1 MLGAQTQSFETATIK
16 LQKTVPDLSGPR
28 QQVRTTPNSV
38 TIQFASLGDA
48 IAWAYNVQPPQITG
62 VGLPQARYDF
72 AGKAAGKVTK
82 DELRAMMQKVL
93 VEQFHLELRRE
104 SKTMTVFALTVNKE
118 SAGKDV
124 HLEPADSDVDMS
136 AEPKP
141 PATIFFE
148 HTTMAELAGI
158 LSAGFEA
165 PVIDETGLKGAF
177 KFKIDYAS
185 FVGRALVNDNGLSG
199 EGAVFFQAVP
209 EQLGIKIEKRK
220 APVDVLVIDHWQKPP
235 EN

>member
-1 MLGAQTQSFETATIK
+1 MLGAQTQNFETATIK
-16 LQKTVPDLSGPR
+16 LKKTPPDLSGPR

-72 AGKAAGKVTK
+72 TGKAAGNVSK

-93 VEQFHLELRRE
+93 VEQFHLELHHE
-104 SKTMTVFALTVNKE
+104 SKTITVFAL

-124 HLEPADSDVDMS
+124 HLEPADSNVDMS

-141 PATIFFE
+141 PASIFFE
-148 HTTMAELAGI
+148 HTTMADLAAI

-177 KFKIDYAS
+177 KFKVDYAK
-185 FVGRALVNDNGLSG
+185 FVGTALVNDNGLSG

-220 APVDVLVIDHWQKPP
+220 AAVDLLVIDHWQKPP